1 MRNIIELRNRRV
13 EDILWKNI
21 FFFQLN
27 AWNSIHLGRQGVVL
41 HRT

>member
-1 MRNIIELRNRRV
+1 MRKIIKLRNRRV
-13 EDILWKNI
+13 QDMWKNI
-21 FFFQLN
+21 FFQLN